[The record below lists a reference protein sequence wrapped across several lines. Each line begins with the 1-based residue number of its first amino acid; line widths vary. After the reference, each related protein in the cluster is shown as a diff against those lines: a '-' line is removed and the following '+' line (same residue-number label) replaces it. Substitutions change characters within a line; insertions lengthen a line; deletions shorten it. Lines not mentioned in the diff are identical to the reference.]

1 MKRLAVILVILLAIA
16 GFVGWAIAQDAGY
29 VLISYDRF
37 RYESSFWIFFGLVAC
52 LWLIAMAVHW
62 VLGLLY
68 ASGTL
73 VNPWSRRH
81 RERRVSKASR
91 SGLRELA
98 EGQWSQALTHLRT
111 AAEHDRHPLV
121 HYLGAARAANE
132 LGEYEQSDELLRKA
146 RERDPASG
154 LAIGLTQAQLQIA
167 RGQYDEAR
175 ASLTTL
181 HGEHPRHPYVLTL
194 LQQLYVQLKDWPAL
208 CRLLPELRKHRVLPP
223 ARLSELEVL
232 AWTAAL
238 EQSASAPSTSQEEAQ
253 QALNQSW
260 QTVPSGLRNEPLL
273 VRAYAD
279 GLKHLGAEAKA
290 EELLYA
296 ALKRQFDDRLVE
308 RYGRIQGREPVRQ
321 LANAEGWLKAR
332 PENAELLLA
341 LGRLSMRNALWG
353 KARDYLEASLRF
365 EHRAETCAELAR
377 LLAQLGDN
385 ERSNRLFQEGL
396 GLLNRPQTG
405 QLPVVSPAGGQLAP

>member
-1 MKRLAVILVILLAIA
+1 MKRFAFVLILLIAIV
-16 GFVGWAIAQDAGY
+16 GFLGWAIAQDPGY

-37 RYESSFWIFFGLVAC
+37 RYESSFWIFLGLIAC
-52 LWLIAMAVHW
+52 LWLLAMVVHW
-62 VLGLLY
+62 VLGLLHT
-68 ASGTL
+68 SGAL

-98 EGQWSQALTHLRT
+98 EGQWSHALGHLRS
-111 AAEHDRHPLV
+111 AAEHDHQPLV

-132 LGEYEQSDELLRKA
+132 LGEHDQSDELLRKA
-146 RERDPASG
+146 REREPESG
-154 LAIGLTQAQLQIA
+154 LAVGLTQAQLQIA
-167 RGQYDEAR
+167 RGQYSEAR
-175 ASLTTL
+175 ETL
-181 HGEHPRHPYVLTL
+181 NALHSEHPRHAYVLTL
-194 LQQLYVQLKDWPAL
+194 LQQLYVQLQDWSAL

-223 ARLSELEVL
+223 ARLSELELL

-238 EQSASAPSTSQEEAQ
+238 EQSGQAATTSNEDALQT
-253 QALNQSW
+253 LNQKW
-260 QTVPSGLRNEPLL
+260 HAVPSGLRTESLL

-279 GLKHLGAEAKA
+279 GLSRLGADAKA
-290 EELLYA
+290 EEVLYA

-308 RYGRIQGREPVRQ
+308 RYGRVRGQGAARQ
-321 LANAEGWLKAR
+321 LANAESWLKAH

-365 EHRAETCAELAR
+365 EHRPETCAELAR

-396 GLLNRPQTG
+396 GLLAHPGVNQIQTT
-405 QLPVVSPAGGQLAP
+405 SSS

>member
-1 MKRLAVILVILLAIA
+1 MKRIAVIVIVLIA
-16 GFVGWAIAQDAGY
+16 AAGLIGWAVMQDPGY

-37 RYESSFWIFFGLVAC
+37 RYESSFWVFVALIAC
-52 LWLIAMAVHW
+52 LWLLSMVVHW

-68 ASGTL
+68 TSGAL

-81 RERRVSKASR
+81 RERRVGNASR

-98 EGQWSQALTHLRT
+98 EGQWSKALTHLRT
-111 AAEHDRHPLV
+111 AAEHDRYPLV

-132 LGEYEQSDELLRKA
+132 LGEYDQCDELLGKA
-146 RERDPASG
+146 RERDPHSV
-154 LAIGLTQAQLQIA
+154 LAVGLTQAQLQIA
-167 RGQYDEAR
+167 RGQYVEAR
-175 ASLTTL
+175 ELLNTL
-181 HGEHPRHPYVLTL
+181 NGEHPRHPYVLTL
-194 LQQLYVQLKDWPAL
+194 LQQLYVQLQDWPAL
-208 CRLLPELRKHRVLPP
+208 CRLLPELRKNRVLQP
-223 ARLSELEVL
+223 ARLNELEVL

-238 EQSASAPSTSQEEAQ
+238 EQHAQAPSVNQDEAQ
-253 QALNQSW
+253 QALTQHW
-260 QTVPSGLRNEPLL
+260 QTVPSGLRAEPML

-279 GLKHLGAEAKA
+279 GLSRLGAEAKA
-290 EELLYA
+290 EEVLYA

-308 RYGRIQGREPVRQ
+308 RYGRVHGREPARQ
-321 LANAEGWLKAR
+321 LAHAEGWLKTH

-341 LGRLSMRNALWG
+341 LGRLSMHNALWG

-396 GLLNRPQTG
+396 SLLERPETS
-405 QLPVVSPAGGQLAP
+405 QLPVVDVAGGRRDS

>member
-1 MKRLAVILVILLAIA
+1 MKRFAFVLILFVAIV
-16 GFVGWAIAQDAGY
+16 GFLGWAIAQDPGY

-37 RYESSFWIFFGLVAC
+37 RYESSFWIFLGLIAC
-52 LWLIAMAVHW
+52 LWLLAMVVHW
-62 VLGLLY
+62 LLGLLHT
-68 ASGTL
+68 SGAL

-98 EGQWSQALTHLRT
+98 EGQWNQALGHLRS
-111 AAEHDRHPLV
+111 AAEHDHQPLV

-132 LGEYEQSDELLRKA
+132 LGEHEQSDELLRKA
-146 RERDPASG
+146 RERDPESG
-154 LAIGLTQAQLQIA
+154 LAVGLTHAQLQIA
-167 RGQYDEAR
+167 RGQYGEAR
-175 ASLTTL
+175 ETL
-181 HGEHPRHPYVLTL
+181 NALHSDHPRHPYVLTL
-194 LQQLYVQLKDWPAL
+194 LQQLYVQLEDWSAL

-223 ARLSELEVL
+223 ARLSELELL
-232 AWTAAL
+232 AWTAAI
-238 EQSASAPSTSQEEAQ
+238 EQSGQAPAASNEDAL
-253 QALNQSW
+253 QALNQKW
-260 QTVPSGLRNEPLL
+260 QTVPSGLRSESLL

-279 GLKHLGAEAKA
+279 GLSRLGADAKA
-290 EELLYA
+290 EEVLYA
-296 ALKRQFDDRLVE
+296 ALKRQYDDRLVE
-308 RYGRIQGREPVRQ
+308 RYGRVRGQDPARQ
-321 LANAEGWLKAR
+321 LANAEGWLKAN

-365 EHRAETCAELAR
+365 EHRPETCAELAR

-396 GLLNRPQTG
+396 GLLDQSSANRIQTT
-405 QLPVVSPAGGQLAP
+405 SSS

>member
-1 MKRLAVILVILLAIA
+1 MKRFAFVLILLIAII
-16 GFVGWAIAQDAGY
+16 GFLGWAIAQDPGY

-37 RYESSFWIFFGLVAC
+37 RYESSFWIFLGLIAC
-52 LWLIAMAVHW
+52 LWLLAMVVHW
-62 VLGLLY
+62 VLGLLHT
-68 ASGTL
+68 SGAL

-98 EGQWSQALTHLRT
+98 EGQWSHALGHLRS
-111 AAEHDRHPLV
+111 AAEHDRQPLV

-132 LGEYEQSDELLRKA
+132 LGEHEQSDELLRKA
-146 RERDPASG
+146 KEREPESG
-154 LAIGLTQAQLQIA
+154 LAVGLTQAQLQIA
-167 RGQYDEAR
+167 RGQYGEAR
-175 ASLTTL
+175 ETL
-181 HGEHPRHPYVLTL
+181 NALHADHPRHPYVLTL
-194 LQQLYVQLKDWPAL
+194 LQQLYVQLEDWSAL
-208 CRLLPELRKHRVLPP
+208 CRLLPELRKQRVLPP
-223 ARLSELEVL
+223 ARLSELELL

-238 EQSASAPSTSQEEAQ
+238 EQAGQTPASSDEGAL
-253 QALNQSW
+253 QALNQKW
-260 QTVPSGLRNEPLL
+260 QTVPSGLRNESLL

-279 GLKHLGAEAKA
+279 GLARLGADAKA
-290 EELLYA
+290 EEVLYA

-308 RYGRIQGREPVRQ
+308 RYGRVRGQDSARQ
-321 LANAEGWLKAR
+321 LANAEGWLKTN

-365 EHRAETCAELAR
+365 EHRPETCAELAR

-396 GLLNRPQTG
+396 GLLEQS
-405 QLPVVSPAGGQLAP
+405 SPSRIPAASSS

>member
-1 MKRLAVILVILLAIA
+1 MKRFAFVLILLIAIV
-16 GFVGWAIAQDAGY
+16 GVLGWAIAQDPGY

-37 RYESSFWIFFGLVAC
+37 RYESSFWIFLGLIAC
-52 LWLIAMAVHW
+52 LWLLTMVVHW
-62 VLGLLY
+62 VLGLLHT
-68 ASGTL
+68 SGAL

-98 EGQWSQALTHLRT
+98 EGQWSHALGHLRS
-111 AAEHDRHPLV
+111 AAEHDHQPLV

-132 LGEYEQSDELLRKA
+132 LGEHEQSDELLRKA
-146 RERDPASG
+146 REREPESG
-154 LAIGLTQAQLQIA
+154 LAVGLTQAQLQIA
-167 RGQYDEAR
+167 RGQYREAR
-175 ASLTTL
+175 ETL
-181 HGEHPRHPYVLTL
+181 NALHSDHPRHPYVLTL
-194 LQQLYVQLKDWPAL
+194 LQQLYVQLEDWSAL

-223 ARLSELEVL
+223 ARLSELELL

-238 EQSASAPSTSQEEAQ
+238 EQAGQTPATSNEDALQS
-253 QALNQSW
+253 LNQKW
-260 QTVPSGLRNEPLL
+260 QTVPSGLRSESLL

-279 GLKHLGAEAKA
+279 GLSRSGADAKA
-290 EELLYA
+290 EEVLHA

-308 RYGRIQGREPVRQ
+308 RYGRVRGQDSARQ
-321 LANAEGWLKAR
+321 LANAEGWLKAN

-365 EHRAETCAELAR
+365 EHRPETCAELAR

-396 GLLNRPQTG
+396 GLLDQSSANRI
-405 QLPVVSPAGGQLAP
+405 

>member
-1 MKRLAVILVILLAIA
+1 MKRFAFVLILLIAII
-16 GFVGWAIAQDAGY
+16 GFLGWAIAQDPGY

-37 RYESSFWIFFGLVAC
+37 RYESSFWIFLGLIAC
-52 LWLIAMAVHW
+52 LWLLAMVVHW
-62 VLGLLY
+62 VLGLLHT
-68 ASGTL
+68 SGAL

-98 EGQWSQALTHLRT
+98 EGQWSHALGHLRS
-111 AAEHDRHPLV
+111 AAEHDRQPLV

-132 LGEYEQSDELLRKA
+132 LGEHEQSDELLRKA
-146 RERDPASG
+146 KEREPESG
-154 LAIGLTQAQLQIA
+154 LAVGLTQAQLQIA
-167 RGQYDEAR
+167 RGQYGEAR
-175 ASLTTL
+175 ETL
-181 HGEHPRHPYVLTL
+181 NALHADHPRHPYVLTL
-194 LQQLYVQLKDWPAL
+194 LQQLYVQLEDWSAL
-208 CRLLPELRKHRVLPP
+208 CRLLPELRKQRVLPP
-223 ARLSELEVL
+223 ARLSELELL

-238 EQSASAPSTSQEEAQ
+238 EQAGQTPASSDEGAL
-253 QALNQSW
+253 QALNQKW
-260 QTVPSGLRNEPLL
+260 QTVPSGLRNESLL

-279 GLKHLGAEAKA
+279 GLARLGADAKA
-290 EELLYA
+290 EEVLYA
-296 ALKRQFDDRLVE
+296 ALKRQSDDRLVE
-308 RYGRIQGREPVRQ
+308 RYGRVRGQDPARQ
-321 LANAEGWLKAR
+321 LANAEGWLKTN

-365 EHRAETCAELAR
+365 EHRPETCAELAR

-396 GLLNRPQTG
+396 GLLEQS
-405 QLPVVSPAGGQLAP
+405 SPSRIPAASSS

>member
-1 MKRLAVILVILLAIA
+1 MKRFAFVLILLIAIV
-16 GFVGWAIAQDAGY
+16 GFFGWAIAQDAGY

-37 RYESSFWIFFGLVAC
+37 RYESSFWIFLGLIAC
-52 LWLIAMAVHW
+52 LWLLAMVVHW
-62 VLGLLY
+62 VLGLLHT
-68 ASGTL
+68 SGAL

-81 RERRVSKASR
+81 RERRVSNASR

-98 EGQWSQALTHLRT
+98 EGQWSHALGHLRS
-111 AAEHDRHPLV
+111 AAEHDHQPLV

-132 LGEYEQSDELLRKA
+132 LGEHEQSDELLRKA
-146 RERDPASG
+146 REREPESG
-154 LAIGLTQAQLQIA
+154 LAVGLTQAQLQIA
-167 RGQYDEAR
+167 RGQYGEAR
-175 ASLTTL
+175 ETL
-181 HGEHPRHPYVLTL
+181 NALHSDHPRHAYVLTL
-194 LQQLYVQLKDWPAL
+194 LQQLYVQLQDWSAL

-223 ARLSELEVL
+223 ARLSELELL

-238 EQSASAPSTSQEEAQ
+238 EQTGQASATSNEEAL
-253 QALNQSW
+253 QALNQKW
-260 QTVPSGLRNEPLL
+260 QTVPSGLRSEPLL

-279 GLKHLGAEAKA
+279 GLSRLGADAKA
-290 EELLYA
+290 EEVLYA

-308 RYGRIQGREPVRQ
+308 RYGRLRGQDPARQ
-321 LANAEGWLKAR
+321 LANAENWLKAN

-365 EHRAETCAELAR
+365 EHRPETCAELAR
-377 LLAQLGDN
+377 LVAQLGDN

-396 GLLNRPQTG
+396 GLLDQSSANRIQTTR
-405 QLPVVSPAGGQLAP
+405 SS

>member
-1 MKRLAVILVILLAIA
+1 MKRFAFVLILLIAIV
-16 GFVGWAIAQDAGY
+16 GFLGWAIAQDPGY

-37 RYESSFWIFFGLVAC
+37 RYESSFWIFLGLIAC
-52 LWLIAMAVHW
+52 LWLLAMVVHW
-62 VLGLLY
+62 VLGLLHT
-68 ASGTL
+68 SGAL

-98 EGQWSQALTHLRT
+98 EGQWGHALGHLRS
-111 AAEHDRHPLV
+111 AAEHDHQPLV

-132 LGEYEQSDELLRKA
+132 LGEHDQSDELLRKA
-146 RERDPASG
+146 REREPESG
-154 LAIGLTQAQLQIA
+154 LAVGLTQAQLQIA
-167 RGQYDEAR
+167 RGQYSEAR
-175 ASLTTL
+175 ETL
-181 HGEHPRHPYVLTL
+181 NALHSEHPRHAYVLTL
-194 LQQLYVQLKDWPAL
+194 LQQLYVQLQDWSAL

-223 ARLSELEVL
+223 ARLSELELL

-238 EQSASAPSTSQEEAQ
+238 EQSGQAATTSDEDAL
-253 QALNQSW
+253 QALNQKW
-260 QTVPSGLRNEPLL
+260 QSVPSGLRSESLL

-279 GLKHLGAEAKA
+279 GLSRLGADAKA
-290 EELLYA
+290 EEVLYA

-308 RYGRIQGREPVRQ
+308 RYGRVRGQDAARQ
-321 LANAEGWLKAR
+321 LANAEGWLKAH

-365 EHRAETCAELAR
+365 EHRPETCAELAR

-396 GLLNRPQTG
+396 GLLAHPGVNQIQTT
-405 QLPVVSPAGGQLAP
+405 SSS

>member
-1 MKRLAVILVILLAIA
+1 MKRFAFVLILLIAII
-16 GFVGWAIAQDAGY
+16 GFLGWAIAQDPGY

-37 RYESSFWIFFGLVAC
+37 RYESSFWIFLGLIAC
-52 LWLIAMAVHW
+52 LWLLAMVVHW
-62 VLGLLY
+62 VLGLLHT
-68 ASGTL
+68 SGAL

-98 EGQWSQALTHLRT
+98 EGQWSHALGHLRS
-111 AAEHDRHPLV
+111 AAEHDRQPLV

-132 LGEYEQSDELLRKA
+132 LGEHEQSDELLRKA
-146 RERDPASG
+146 KEREPESG
-154 LAIGLTQAQLQIA
+154 LAVGLTQAQLQIA
-167 RGQYDEAR
+167 RGQYGEAR
-175 ASLTTL
+175 ETL
-181 HGEHPRHPYVLTL
+181 NALHADHPRHPYVLTL
-194 LQQLYVQLKDWPAL
+194 LQQLYVQLEDWSAL
-208 CRLLPELRKHRVLPP
+208 CRLLPELRKQRVLPP
-223 ARLSELEVL
+223 ARLSELELL

-238 EQSASAPSTSQEEAQ
+238 EQAGQTPASSDEGAL
-253 QALNQSW
+253 QALNQKW
-260 QTVPSGLRNEPLL
+260 QTVPSGLRNESLL

-279 GLKHLGAEAKA
+279 GLARLGADAKA
-290 EELLYA
+290 EEVLYA

-308 RYGRIQGREPVRQ
+308 RYGRVRGQDPARQ
-321 LANAEGWLKAR
+321 LANAEGWLKTN

-365 EHRAETCAELAR
+365 EHRPETCAELAR

-396 GLLNRPQTG
+396 GLLEQS
-405 QLPVVSPAGGQLAP
+405 SPSRIPAASSS

>member
-1 MKRLAVILVILLAIA
+1 MKRLAVILLILIAIA
-16 GFVGWAIAQDAGY
+16 GFIGWAIAQDAGY

-52 LWLIAMAVHW
+52 LWLVAMLVHW

-81 RERRVSKASR
+81 RERRVAKASR

-98 EGQWSQALTHLRT
+98 EGQWSQALAHLRT

-132 LGEYEQSDELLRKA
+132 LGEYEQCDELLRQA
-146 RERDPASG
+146 RERDPDSG
-154 LAIGLTQAQLQIA
+154 FAVGLTHAQLQIA
-167 RGQYDEAR
+167 RGQYAEAR
-175 ASLTTL
+175 ASLSAL
-181 HGEHPRHPYVLTL
+181 HNEHPKHPYVLTL
-194 LQQLYVQLKDWPAL
+194 LQQLYVQLQDWPAL
-208 CRLLPELRKHRVLPP
+208 CRLLPELRKHRVLPA

-238 EQSASAPSTSQEEAQ
+238 EQRASESSVDQGEAQ
-253 QALNQSW
+253 QTLSQFW
-260 QTVPSGLRNEPLL
+260 QTVPSSLRSEPLL

-279 GLKHLGAEAKA
+279 GLSRLGGDAKA
-290 EELLYA
+290 EEVLHA

-308 RYGRIQGREPVRQ
+308 RYGRVNGREPVRQ
-321 LANAEGWLKAR
+321 LANAEGWLKAH

-365 EHRAETCAELAR
+365 EYRAETCAELAR

-396 GLLNRPQTG
+396 GLLNRPNVD
-405 QLPVVSPAGGQLAP
+405 QLPTVSVTNGRHVP

>member
-1 MKRLAVILVILLAIA
+1 MKRFAFVLILFVAIV
-16 GFVGWAIAQDAGY
+16 GFLGWAIARDPGY

-37 RYESSFWIFFGLVAC
+37 RYESSFWIFLGLIAC
-52 LWLIAMAVHW
+52 LWLLAMVVHW
-62 VLGLLY
+62 LLGLLHT
-68 ASGTL
+68 SGAL

-98 EGQWSQALTHLRT
+98 EGQWNQALGHLRS
-111 AAEHDRHPLV
+111 AAEHDHQPLV

-132 LGEYEQSDELLRKA
+132 LGEHEQSDELLRKA
-146 RERDPASG
+146 RERDPESG
-154 LAIGLTQAQLQIA
+154 LAVGLTHAQLQIA
-167 RGQYDEAR
+167 RGQYGEAR
-175 ASLTTL
+175 ETL
-181 HGEHPRHPYVLTL
+181 NALHSDHPRHPYVLTL
-194 LQQLYVQLKDWPAL
+194 LQQLYVQLEDWSAL

-223 ARLSELEVL
+223 ARLSELELL
-232 AWTAAL
+232 AWTAAI
-238 EQSASAPSTSQEEAQ
+238 EQSGQAPTASNEDALQT
-253 QALNQSW
+253 LNQKW
-260 QTVPSGLRNEPLL
+260 QTVPSGLRSESLL

-279 GLKHLGAEAKA
+279 GLSRLGADAKA
-290 EELLYA
+290 EEVLYA
-296 ALKRQFDDRLVE
+296 ALKRQYDDRLVE
-308 RYGRIQGREPVRQ
+308 RYGRVRGQDPARQ
-321 LANAEGWLKAR
+321 LANAEGWLKTN

-365 EHRAETCAELAR
+365 EHRPETCAELAR

-396 GLLNRPQTG
+396 GLLDQSSANRIQTT
-405 QLPVVSPAGGQLAP
+405 SSS

>member
-1 MKRLAVILVILLAIA
+1 MKRFAFVLILLIAIV
-16 GFVGWAIAQDAGY
+16 GFLGWAIAQDPGY

-37 RYESSFWIFFGLVAC
+37 RYESSFWIFLGLIAC
-52 LWLIAMAVHW
+52 LWLLAMVVHW
-62 VLGLLY
+62 VLGLLHT
-68 ASGTL
+68 SGAL

-98 EGQWSQALTHLRT
+98 EGQWGHALGHLRS
-111 AAEHDRHPLV
+111 AAEHDHQPLV

-132 LGEYEQSDELLRKA
+132 LGEHDQSDELLRKA
-146 RERDPASG
+146 REREPESG
-154 LAIGLTQAQLQIA
+154 LAVGLTQAQLQIA
-167 RGQYDEAR
+167 RGQYSEAR
-175 ASLTTL
+175 ETL
-181 HGEHPRHPYVLTL
+181 NALHSEHPRHAYVLTL
-194 LQQLYVQLKDWPAL
+194 LQQLYVQLQDWSAL

-223 ARLSELEVL
+223 ARLSELELL

-238 EQSASAPSTSQEEAQ
+238 EQSGQAATTSNEDAL
-253 QALNQSW
+253 QALNQKW
-260 QTVPSGLRNEPLL
+260 HAVPSGLRTESLL

-279 GLKHLGAEAKA
+279 GLSRLGADAKA
-290 EELLYA
+290 EEVLYA

-308 RYGRIQGREPVRQ
+308 RYGRVRGQDAARQ
-321 LANAEGWLKAR
+321 LANAEGWLKAH

-365 EHRAETCAELAR
+365 EHRPETCAELAR

-396 GLLNRPQTG
+396 GLLAHPGVNQIQTT
-405 QLPVVSPAGGQLAP
+405 SSS

>member
-1 MKRLAVILVILLAIA
+1 MKRFAFVLILLIAIV
-16 GFVGWAIAQDAGY
+16 GFFSWAIAQDAGY

-37 RYESSFWIFFGLVAC
+37 RYESSFWIFLGLIAC
-52 LWLIAMAVHW
+52 LWLLAMVVHW
-62 VLGLLY
+62 VLGLLHT
-68 ASGTL
+68 SGAL

-98 EGQWSQALTHLRT
+98 EGQWSHALGHLRS
-111 AAEHDRHPLV
+111 AAEHDHQPLV

-132 LGEYEQSDELLRKA
+132 LGEHEQSDELLRKA
-146 RERDPASG
+146 REREPESG
-154 LAIGLTQAQLQIA
+154 LAVGLTQAQLQIA
-167 RGQYDEAR
+167 RGQYGEAR
-175 ASLTTL
+175 ETL
-181 HGEHPRHPYVLTL
+181 NALHSDHPRHAYVLTL
-194 LQQLYVQLKDWPAL
+194 LQQLYVQLQDWSAL

-223 ARLSELEVL
+223 ARLSELELL

-238 EQSASAPSTSQEEAQ
+238 EQTGQAAAPSNEDAL
-253 QALNQSW
+253 QALNQKW
-260 QTVPSGLRNEPLL
+260 QTVPSGLRTEPLL

-279 GLKHLGAEAKA
+279 GLSRLGADAKA
-290 EELLYA
+290 EDVLYA

-308 RYGRIQGREPVRQ
+308 RYGRVRGQDPARQ
-321 LANAEGWLKAR
+321 LANAENWLKAN

-365 EHRAETCAELAR
+365 EHRPGTCAELAR

-396 GLLNRPQTG
+396 GLLDQSSSNRIQTT
-405 QLPVVSPAGGQLAP
+405 SSS

>member
-1 MKRLAVILVILLAIA
+1 MKRFAFVLILLIAIV
-16 GFVGWAIAQDAGY
+16 GFLGWAIAQDSGY

-37 RYESSFWIFFGLVAC
+37 RYESSFWIFVGLIAC
-52 LWLIAMAVHW
+52 LWLLAMVVHW
-62 VLGLLY
+62 VLGLLHT
-68 ASGTL
+68 SGAL

-98 EGQWSQALTHLRT
+98 EGQWSPALGHLRS
-111 AAEHDRHPLV
+111 AAEHDHHPLV

-132 LGEYEQSDELLRKA
+132 LGEHEQSDELLRKA
-146 RERDPASG
+146 REREPGSG
-154 LAIGLTQAQLQIA
+154 LAIGLTHAQLQIA
-167 RGQYDEAR
+167 RGQYGEAR
-175 ASLTTL
+175 ETLNAL

-194 LQQLYVQLKDWPAL
+194 LQQLYVQLEDWSAL
-208 CRLLPELRKHRVLPP
+208 CRLLPELRKQRVLPP
-223 ARLSELEVL
+223 ARLSELELL
-232 AWTAAL
+232 AWTALL
-238 EQSASAPSTSQEEAQ
+238 EQAGQPPAAYSEESL
-253 QALNQSW
+253 QALNQKW
-260 QTVPSGLRNEPLL
+260 QTVPSGLRSESLL

-279 GLKHLGAEAKA
+279 GLSRLGADAKA
-290 EELLYA
+290 EEVLYA
-296 ALKRQFDDRLVE
+296 AIKRQFDTRLVE
-308 RYGRIQGREPVRQ
+308 RYGRVLGKEPSRQ
-321 LANAEGWLKAR
+321 LANAEGWLKAH

-365 EHRAETCAELAR
+365 EHRPETCAELAR

-396 GLLNRPQTG
+396 GLLESPQVPPT
-405 QLPVVSPAGGQLAP
+405 QVATNSQ